1 MGDPLRNKLKV
12 VLYSSL
18 ALVFALALASGFRWV
33 QGSEAATPM
42 SAAAAAQPETP
53 TTDLASDASRE
64 PGSRNTSGFPRNS
77 QALAEVNRALV
88 GIADAVKP
96 AVVSI
101 VSLGT
106 LQRQQLPR
114 GFEDLF
120 GPTHPQIP
128 ESPFDAPLGRG
139 SGFVVSADG
148 LILTNNHVVAAAE
161 RIEVELS
168 DGRQFEAQLI
178 GRDPTTDI
186 ALVKIEEKNLPSVTF
201 GDPDKLSVG
210 ELVLAIGNPGTALG
224 SELPFTVTAGIVS
237 AKGRN
242 TRIIQQSA
250 QTSYA
255 IEDMIQTDA
264 VINPGNSGGPLVN
277 HLGEVIG
284 INTAIQSTT
293 GFYQGYGFA
302 IPISLAQDV
311 MEDLMEY
318 GYVRRA
324 ALRVSVTPPTRDDV
338 KYYGLPGPGGAVV
351 QDFPKDS
358 PAEKAGIKPGDVIVA
373 LNDRPVERV
382 GQLQRIVASFEP
394 GEKVDVRV
402 IRRFA
407 KEMTFA
413 VKLAEAE
420 LPQIEPVAAEVTSR
434 PGNMLIGIQVSGF
447 TPDLA
452 ERAWGSREYA
462 DLKGVIVTDVKR
474 FGPGSNAGL
483 VPGWLIQ
490 EVNEKTVESVQ
501 DFDEVLSSV
510 EPGDVVSIKAVAP
523 DREGGLTHRIINMTV
538 PERE

>member
-1 MGDPLRNKLKV
+1 
-12 VLYSSL
+12 
-18 ALVFALALASGFRWV
+18 
-33 QGSEAATPM
+33 
-42 SAAAAAQPETP
+42 
-53 TTDLASDASRE
+53 
-64 PGSRNTSGFPRNS
+64 
-77 QALAEVNRALV
+77 
-88 GIADAVKP
+88 
-96 AVVSI
+96 
-101 VSLGT
+101 
-106 LQRQQLPR
+106 
-114 GFEDLF
+114 LF
-120 GPTHPQIP
+120 GPTHLQIP

-373 LNDRPVERV
+373 VNDRPVERV

-462 DLKGVIVTDVKR
+462 DLNGVIVTDVKR

-501 DFDEVLSSV
+501 DFDEALSSV

-523 DREGGLTHRIINMTV
+523 DNEGGLTHRIINMTV